1 MSSDLSNE
9 ANMNLSTYKIHVI
22 GVFFFF
28 FASHL
33 CLEAEDRHSDADD
46 YGDTQRQENRLGV
59 IVTGRI
65 QSACDKKITRAKE

>member
-1 MSSDLSNE
+1 MSL
-9 ANMNLSTYKIHVI
+9 VF
-22 GVFFFF
+22 FFFF

-65 QSACDKKITRAKE
+65 QSACDKKIT

>member
-1 MSSDLSNE
+1 MSL
-9 ANMNLSTYKIHVI
+9 
-22 GVFFFF
+22 VFFFF
-28 FASHL
+28 FCASHL

>member
-9 ANMNLSTYKIHVI
+9 AKMNLSTYKIHVI
-22 GVFFFF
+22 VFLFFFV
-28 FASHL
+28 SHL

-65 QSACDKKITRAKE
+65 QSACDKKIT